1 VTNEFKIKLQDDE
14 NDKNMLTKSVSTL
27 EEVKA
32 ATAKKGNPMS
42 DSLEIE
48 ELLGTLNLPSPQT
61 SNEKARDKEYNSK
74 LDSLNLLS
82 TQMKSVKSGF
92 YDFEDSADSESE
104 EDGDKKEE
112 EIIEEVLETADKS
125 ESDESF

>member
-1 VTNEFKIKLQDDE
+1 MTNEFKIKLQDDE

>member
-1 VTNEFKIKLQDDE
+1 MTNEFKIKLQDDE

-112 EIIEEVLETADKS
+112 IIEEVLETADKS